1 MLICSLIKYVSDCFL
16 TTLPLTNSVQ
26 RTTVDESIDWASEN
40 AGVVESGSDTSK
52 VHRTMPNAIGGDSVN
67 GSLKPASGS
76 SCVNV
81 IRSLITLVESFLTL
95 VESFF
100 TLEESFLTFAESFFT
115 LEESFLTFAE
125 SFFTLEE
132 SFLTFAESFFTLE
145 ESFLTFA
152 EPFFVLEGS
161 FLTFVESF
169 FVLEESFLI
178 LLESVVAPVV
188 EVSSSM
194 EAFSKES
201 LIKEIAS
208 VEKSSVVYNSLLLHA
223 QSRENII
230 QQIL

>member
-40 AGVVESGSDTSK
+40 AGVVESGSDPSK

-81 IRSLITLVESFLTL
+81 IRSLITLVG
-95 VESFF
+95 
-100 TLEESFLTFAESFFT
+100 SFLTFAESFFT

-125 SFFTLEE
+125 SFFVLEE
-132 SFLTFAESFFTLE
+132 SFLTLVESFFTLE
-145 ESFLTFA
+145 ESFLTLV
-152 EPFFVLEGS
+152 ESFFVLEES
-161 FLTFVESF
+161 FLTLVESF

-178 LLESVVAPVV
+178 WLESVVAPMV
-188 EVSSSM
+188 EDFSSM

-201 LIKEIAS
+201 WTKEFAS
-208 VEKSSVVYNSLLLHA
+208 VEKSSVA
-223 QSRENII
+223 
-230 QQIL
+230 